1 MSCPIHSLFR
11 IRFTYSDNGVVY
23 SRVAL
28 VRAVRPDLAKD
39 RLCRWLLKTIGP
51 KPDFAI
57 KSCQYYR
64 DVNIVIGYESYLK
77 CDEDLPPDSNDTL
90 SESILHNESNLRVI
104 NVEYD
109 IDFK

>member
-39 RLCRWLLKTIGP
+39 RLCKWLLKTIGP

-77 CDEDLPPDSNDTL
+77 CGEDLPPDSNDPL
-90 SESILHNESNLRVI
+90 SESILFNETNLREI
-104 NVEYD
+104 HEEHQPN
-109 IDFK
+109 FQ